1 MSASLEASLR
11 LEIAQYQA
19 ALAKAKGDAARFKDS
34 IKKTGSGL
42 GNDLFGKL
50 KGQFGSLLPAL
61 APAALVA
68 GLHHVFGEMDDLA
81 DASVKLGTTPEV
93 FQRIAAAA
101 KILGG
106 TDMDT
111 VTSALIR
118 LRRQLA
124 TDPAGDLA
132 QGLKQAGIEAR
143 TFLALDADQQLIQ
156 LAGAFRRAQ
165 ADGQALPLLN
175 AAFGKSFSEL
185 IPLLASGGEEMQK
198 YMSGAAV
205 VSNAAVQAAADLN
218 DQFDALIQK
227 AETFGKQATVYIG
240 TGLVD
245 MFDLIFNHTG
255 TLDDWLQKK
264 VEADKQAAI
273 ARKEKEAAMKA
284 ARAAES
290 TTTGTAKPEAKHKD
304 DSATRQAL
312 HDANEIAAQREKIAN
327 ARAEVNMIELQAQ
340 GRDKLVKKMQ
350 EEMAVAKRTKE
361 LKEMGMGSNAA
372 AVLAQREFAAKE
384 KLEKRTKNGGRTHI
398 GGVGKSRMMQS
409 GIDQFNRNQERVE
422 QGIGESRWTGIGRG
436 KSGFAHS
443 AFDNAPLTS
452 AQRSGRMMGGAD
464 AGALTDRARRNAD
477 NADAKGDNL
486 TTLEGINKAQLDCLK
501 ILAG

>member
-19 ALAKAKGDAARFKDS
+19 ALAKAKGDAVKFKS
-34 IKKTGSGL
+34 TLKKTGSGL
-42 GNDLFGKL
+42 GNDLFGNL
-50 KGQFGSLLPAL
+50 KGQFGALLPAL
-61 APAALVA
+61 APAALAA
-68 GLHHVFGEMDDLA
+68 GLHHVFSEMDDLA
-81 DASVKLGTTPEV
+81 DASVRLGTTPEV

-101 KILGG
+101 NILGG

-143 TFLALDADQQLIQ
+143 TFLALDADEQLIQ

-185 IPLLASGGEEMQK
+185 IPLLASGGEEMKK
-198 YMSGAAV
+198 YMQGAAV

-227 AETFGKQATVYIG
+227 AETFGKQSTVWIG
-240 TGLVD
+240 TGMVD

-255 TLDDWLQKK
+255 TLDEWLQKK

-273 ARKEKEAAMKA
+273 ARKEKEAALKA
-284 ARAAES
+284 SRAAES

-304 DSATRQAL
+304 DSAARQAL

-327 ARAEVNMIELQAQ
+327 ARAEVNMIELQAR
-340 GRDKLVKKMQ
+340 GREKLVKKLQ

-361 LKEMGMGSNAA
+361 LKDMGMGSNAA
-372 AVLAQREFAAKE
+372 AVLAQREFDAKE
-384 KLEKRTKNGGRTHI
+384 KLEKRLKTGRSSI
-398 GGVGKSRMMQS
+398 GGVTKSRMMQS
-409 GIDQFNRNQERVE
+409 GLDQFNRNQEIEE
-422 QGIGESRWTGIGRG
+422 QGIGESRWIGRG
-436 KSGFAHS
+436 RGAKGRRYS
-443 AFDNAPLTS
+443 AFENAPLTS
-452 AQRSGRMMGGAD
+452 AQRSGRMMGGETVQ
-464 AGALTDRARRNAD
+464 LTDRARRNAD
-477 NADAKGDNL
+477 RADSKGDNL
-486 TTLEGINKAQLDCLK
+486 TTLESINKAQLDCLK